1 MQRPEQ
7 VGGHNHS
14 GPLTANWGGEVLN
27 VPNAITFGRLCAV
40 PVAVWFVL
48 QGQMGWALV
57 LFVLAGVSDG
67 VDGWLARRRG
77 GTVLGAWMD
86 PAADKALLVGMFV
99 ALASMGL
106 LPAWL
111 AVLVVLRDLVIIGG
125 IAAMWW
131 LARPIH
137 IRPMLLGKANTVLQ
151 ILLVGVVLLLESQG
165 LHAPALLAGLV
176 AGAALATVISGVLY
190 VRGAMGRKG

>member
-48 QGQMGWALV
+48 QGRMGWALV

-99 ALASMGL
+99 ALASLMTGRAIPPTTAMTGEISLRGL
-106 LPAWL
+106 VLPVGGVREKVIAAARAGITTVMLPARNR
-111 AVLVVLRDLVIIGG
+111 RDLDDIPPSAQARLRFV
-125 IAAMWW
+125 W
-131 LARPIH
+131 LE
-137 IRPMLLGKANTVLQ
+137 TVDDAVQ
-151 ILLVGVVLLLESQG
+151 
-165 LHAPALLAGLV
+165 
-176 AGAALATVISGVLY
+176 AALTPDAEASS
-190 VRGAMGRKG
+190 

>member
-48 QGQMGWALV
+48 QGRMGWALV
-57 LFVLAGVSDG
+57 LFVLAAGLPFIDLEV
-67 VDGWLARRRG
+67 RG
-77 GTVLGAWMD
+77 RVLQTS
-86 PAADKALLVGMFV
+86 LLSGPVQ
-99 ALASMGL
+99 
-106 LPAWL
+106 
-111 AVLVVLRDLVIIGG
+111 
-125 IAAMWW
+125 WW

>member
-40 PVAVWFVL
+40 PVAVWLVL
-48 QGQMGWALV
+48 QGRLGWALG

-99 ALASMGL
+99 ALAVTGL

-111 AVLVVLRDLVIIGG
+111 AALVVLRDLVIIGG
-125 IAAMWW
+125 IGAMWW
-131 LARPIH
+131 LGRPIR

-151 ILLVGVVLLLESQG
+151 ILLVGVVLFLESQG
-165 LHAPALLAGLV
+165 LHAPALLAGLI
-176 AGAALATVISGVLY
+176 AGAASATVISGVLY
-190 VRGAMGRKG
+190 VRGAMRERG

>member
-27 VPNAITFGRLCAV
+27 MPNAITFGRLCAV

-67 VDGWLARRRG
+67 VVGWLARRRG

-131 LARPIH
+131 LAQPIH

-151 ILLVGVVLLLESQG
+151 ILLVGVVLFLESQG
-165 LHAPALLAGLV
+165 LHAPALRAGLI
-176 AGAALATVISGVLY
+176 AGAAAATVVSGALY
-190 VRGAMGRKG
+190 VRGAMRETG